1 MQTILD
7 NFAKSLDKRTTV
19 FDVKIDS
26 DSNGTLTLSGRVL
39 HASQL
44 DELPRLFHK

>member
-7 NFAKSLDKRTTV
+7 DFAKTLDKRTTV

-39 HASQL
+39 HRS
-44 DELPRLFHK
+44 PIG